1 MTSSRKHHSALIN
14 KAIYFSVGADFVQ
27 IGRTQEIYKSLIEQL
42 AKSNNLTDHVSFRYL
57 DLTGTS
63 HSQVMWDIVVC
74 DMVNPQGELR
84 AGVLEELAFIR

>member
-1 MTSSRKHHSALIN
+1 MLCFSS
-14 KAIYFSVGADFVQ
+14 GADFVQ
-27 IGRTQEIYKSLIEQL
+27 IGRTHETYKNLIELL
-42 AKSNNLTDHVSFRYL
+42 AKSNKLADHVSFRYL

-63 HSQVMWDIVVC
+63 HSQVVWDIVVC